1 MPCAIPLPREP
12 SGNLTRLERWIAPR
26 AAESGGRSGFRLLS
40 TGLDAF
46 VARGLLIELAERTL
60 DLQYYIFHADHTGS
74 LVIERLMAAADR
86 GVRVRL
92 LLDDWGTLEKKDA
105 AVAALDAHPNV
116 EIRVFNP
123 YRHRTR
129 LGRLGELLTS
139 FTRVNRRMHNKQLV
153 ADGTAVVLGG
163 RNIGDEYFSRGEL
176 DFQDVDVIA
185 VGPVAGQSCDS
196 FTAYWDSSFAVPITE
211 LTTSRLDDAAFT
223 AARHRLHDRCEQ
235 LRDSSY
241 ARALAE
247 SDLAKDLR
255 AHALHL
261 HWADAEIIADPPDK
275 LTQPVGA
282 RSATFLGAQISPHA
296 RAARSDLL
304 VVSPYFVPGE
314 EGVAFFG
321 ERRRDGVTVRVL
333 TNSLAATDVW
343 LVHAGYMKYRR
354 PLLATGVRLYELRPE
369 AAGTNGPRR
378 SGIAIGSSRASLHGK
393 TFVFDANSVFIG
405 SVNLDPRSLEQ
416 NTEVG
421 VLVHSPE
428 LAAEVVRLF
437 DHWSSPAL
445 AYEVTSHAGGRLEW
459 TGGFTAEPE
468 AGFWRPLGARFF
480 SHLPIESL
488 I

>member
-1 MPCAIPLPREP
+1 RPHPPEITAEGTFSTCPWMSCAIPLPREP

-74 LVIERLMAAADR
+74 LVIERLIAA
-86 GVRVRL
+86 
-92 LLDDWGTLEKKDA
+92 
-105 AVAALDAHPNV
+105 
-116 EIRVFNP
+116 
-123 YRHRTR
+123 
-129 LGRLGELLTS
+129 
-139 FTRVNRRMHNKQLV
+139 
-153 ADGTAVVLGG
+153 
-163 RNIGDEYFSRGEL
+163 
-176 DFQDVDVIA
+176 
-185 VGPVAGQSCDS
+185 GPVAGQSCDS
-196 FTAYWDSSFAVPITE
+196 FMAYWDSSFAVPITE

-378 SGIAIGSSRASLHGK
+378 SGIAIGS
-393 TFVFDANSVFIG
+393 
-405 SVNLDPRSLEQ
+405 
-416 NTEVG
+416 
-421 VLVHSPE
+421 
-428 LAAEVVRLF
+428 
-437 DHWSSPAL
+437 
-445 AYEVTSHAGGRLEW
+445 
-459 TGGFTAEPE
+459 
-468 AGFWRPLGARFF
+468 
-480 SHLPIESL
+480 
-488 I
+488 